1 MNDGG
6 NLHSVVHILRQN
18 AVAAEAEFE
27 AEKPTRE
34 GIPLDLWRALP
45 PSPDSIVYL
54 RTYVGPGLDPEIR
67 PWRYGDV
74 PLK

>member
-1 MNDGG
+1 MNNGLDSLIG
-6 NLHSVVHILRQN
+6 ILRAN
-18 AVAAEAEFE
+18 AIAAEVEFE
-27 AEKPTRE
+27 TEKPTRE

-74 PLK
+74 PPK